1 MAPEND
7 LQKVIYLPRFTVFE
21 KHIRQRMQTIE
32 QSTNQPTNRHICK
45 QLTLEY
51 GRPLKHVL

>member
-32 QSTNQPTNRHICK
+32 QSTNQPTNQPTDIYVNNLH
-45 QLTLEY
+45 LNMAD
-51 GRPLKHVL
+51 H